1 MAVKIK
7 NTRQDYY
14 LALHFVR
21 QNVKQGDS
29 LNLHGCFTFCK
40 TKCEGNIQYHSAKY
54 KKIYDFS
61 LNLLR

>member
-40 TKCEGNIQYHSAKY
+40 TKCEGNI
-54 KKIYDFS
+54 
-61 LNLLR
+61 